1 VDPAAAVAALRLPE
15 AVADLEPGTVVIP
28 RWDAQGRGMESG
40 DTLVVRGTRGEAAL
54 TVATTEAEL
63 SRAVVA
69 RSDLDGLTGDA
80 AASTLWLAL
89 DDPAQATTVVADVQD
104 VVSDTGEA
112 VGVAGAAVERASYE
126 QVIDTMLGIVLGLL
140 AVAVVIALIGVANT
154 LSLSVIER
162 RRESA
167 TLRAIGL
174 SKAQL
179 RGMLA
184 IEGLLIAGVGAV
196 LGIVLGLVYGWAGS
210 AAALGV
216 MGDVV
221 LAVPWQEIGLVVAVA
236 VVAGL
241 VASVVP
247 ARSAA
252 RTSPVEALAAE

>member
-1 VDPAAAVAALRLPE
+1 
-15 AVADLEPGTVVIP
+15 
-28 RWDAQGRGMESG
+28 
-40 DTLVVRGTRGEAAL
+40 
-54 TVATTEAEL
+54 VATTDADL

-69 RSDLDGLTGDA
+69 QSDLDELVADA
-80 AASTLWLAL
+80 PASSLWVAL
-89 DDPAQATTVVADVQD
+89 DDPGRAAAVVAGVQD
-104 VVSDTGEA
+104 VVADSGEA

-174 SKAQL
+174 SRSQL

-184 IEGLLIAGVGAV
+184 IEGMLISGVGAV
-196 LGIVLGLVYGWAGS
+196 LGVVLGLVYGWAGS

-221 LAVPWQEIGLVVAVA
+221 LAVPWREIVLVLLVAA
-236 VVAGL
+236 VAGL

-247 ARSAA
+247 ARTAV
-252 RTSPVEALAAE
+252 RTSPVEALATE